1 MKKRRFPMPVRFLLF
16 VPILVTLLVVAQGTP
31 GQVQAQWTPGEREAW
46 GYSNHFACWTSGPI
60 SKGEHNWGMDEDE
73 FVIDRDDL
81 GDDARFN
88 TQLNTKYFDEEPHRL
103 EDSELIEPEGLS
115 DAESTAWIDS
125 HSVYT
130 LFDSVPELVD
140 YAFALDVFDNTY
152 YMDRLIFDRRV
163 RMLADQFVDSA
174 EEYNFGTGEDH
185 RMLLPWHSKL
195 DDAKGEYLRRRT
207 VGAYYRGVK
216 SLAAEWIDPA
226 NPDGGREVDSVALA
240 RDQAS
245 NWLEGV
251 EGTITT
257 AGDGGVSHY
266 GTTEGIGQQVSF
278 QTTSTCGTDGV
289 CVEESNYLNDP
300 VAITLHSNIR
310 AQNDGEIDR
319 NTTVKD
325 SRRIMVMDG
334 STDAQGVKIAVAE
347 EYEFDPGNIAPST
360 VRSRDAHEGGYS
372 RMHQKNTSSDELR
385 ISLVLKDKYRRDI
398 ENYQPDMSNLG
409 YSARGLPAMGFRP
422 WTYVRVLTGRP
433 EGLND
438 WFSKKERRDQ
448 SVKHL
453 GYRQPGLDRPA
464 RFHDGSGG
472 LTRMPSGLGNRWD
485 PTHIRWPVNFEDLNW
500 YLYALPTDGF
510 GESLWLY
517 WLTREATQKVVFSA
531 YGREAI
537 SFPVDSENPIPLCEQ
552 PEEYREYPG
561 VDIRPPLN
569 ATKID
574 CTGID
579 LEWDFKDEFFRGD
592 QREVHL
598 PLDVSDAASE
608 AHLLGP
614 NRLVKQG
621 VERAADASDPKGTR
635 NLNRFDFSIL
645 ESQPMGDSPPEED
658 GYLAERFYGI
668 PQDADAQI
676 AYVDAWRS
684 ARIDP
689 NMPHLLVF
697 TFYEVWQGGDL
708 KFQIGL
714 GKNHQ
719 VEMFKLP
726 KRRIRRVICRAM
738 IHPSGFSPSTGQF
751 GSVAGDI
758 WGAVISFVDDQ
769 MEQLG
774 GWLVKILAAISE
786 LPLRAGVKS
795 SELACGGL
803 AKLDDLT
810 SLGDVSGPVPP
821 ALVDR
826 EGRIRVNA
834 ATASK
839 LEGSKRCHRISSP
852 PVSTCERDA
861 DQILQ
866 GKCVRLP
873 EFKLNIRTAE
883 FIRPPEDGVVY
894 NEYRVEVPADSYY
907 VEHGERDF
915 VSVVDAVDTGEGFK
929 TEFHPVAD
937 LTSDSPPELNN
948 RNRGL
953 TRVYLDWDL
962 RWDATT
968 NDVYDRVD
976 GFALILH
983 PDQKSVPFP
992 VPETGLPFA
1001 LPKWLSAQFPDHEG
1015 GYIGHTQVDG
1025 LAVGGLSYYPPSSDG
1040 FKLAG
1045 EGSDS
1050 LAHWPAAQGA
1060 ENITVVSSAISSGHY
1075 NSFNNFVHNMP
1086 LAPGFTHGFQ
1096 VAPYVGVPGDPAFR
1110 MGPLSEKLWLR
1121 GDDVACDTVTGPEE
1135 DVDYIRD
1142 LYDCRGGGARVNIGY
1157 TDDEFRPGLLALTG
1171 TDICDDIFSSTPAGF
1186 TWDNPVVKKVWG
1198 LMWIIAGA
1206 LLFTLLVWQGLRMTY
1221 DIWLDPQPAIGFR
1234 ELVPRFLM
1242 AVLLAWGSLVICR
1255 LVLVV
1260 ASDLTCFVAQFTGM
1274 SMWGAVGVTFGSLV
1288 DGFMAWYGNLDKLS
1302 TEGLLFLLSNFLVI
1316 FAFGFIVLLV
1326 LLYLLYLFVK
1336 VFLAMLM
1343 RIALLAVLV
1352 ALSPLAFAFYASDAT
1367 AHWTKRWL
1375 SIFLGTTFQQVV
1387 VLLVIYIGISMIGDY
1402 FSSGSE
1408 TGLTSLL
1415 VGMLLAFLTL
1425 SLASA
1430 VPDIVN
1436 PGGKG
1441 LFNSFTQMGGMALAA
1456 GMVIASAGVGAV
1468 AGGMAAAGRD
1478 GGAGGGA
1485 GPIPGGPGSGGGPGI
1500 TGSGSGG
1507 GSGLAPAAP
1516 AGSGGMISSVNRSS
1530 MGSPAA
1536 GPAVTGGAVTGSPAA
1551 GPAVTGGAV
1560 TGSPA
1565 AGPAVTGG
1573 PVTGSP
1579 DTGSPDT
1586 GAAVT
1591 GSPATGSAT
1600 PGSPDT
1606 VPTTPGPSAPQQ
1618 RGPGLLS
1625 RVASGVGRGWVG
1637 GSRWGAGM
1645 NVRGSNLASGRS
1657 FYRHSSRGDDSADQI
1672 ERLRGEMSEDRVEMR
1687 NFYRRIANSLDP
1699 DGG

>member
-1 MKKRRFPMPVRFLLF
+1 MPFRFLLF
-16 VPILVTLLVVAQGTP
+16 VPILVALLVVAQGTP

-60 SKGEHNWGMDEDE
+60 SKGAHDWGEDFDE

-88 TQLNTKYFDEEPHRL
+88 TKLNTDLLEGVHDMDKSGITPVDLEE
-103 EDSELIEPEGLS
+103 
-115 DAESTAWIDS
+115 AESLD
-125 HSVYT
+125 VYT

-140 YAFALDVFDNTY
+140 YAFALDVFDNTAY
-152 YMDRLIFDRRV
+152 LDREIFDRRV
-163 RMLADQFVDSA
+163 RLLADQFQVDGA
-174 EEYNFGTGEDH
+174 VEYKFGEGEDH
-185 RMLLPWHSKL
+185 RMLLPWHGTG
-195 DDAKGEYLRRRT
+195 AKGEYLNRRT

-216 SLAAEWIDPA
+216 SLASEWIDPA

-257 AGDGGVSHY
+257 AGDGGVAHY

-278 QTTSTCGTDGV
+278 QTISTCGTNGV
-289 CVEESNYLNDP
+289 CREESNYLNDP

-319 NTTVKD
+319 NTTIKD

-334 STDAQGVKIAVAE
+334 STDAQGVKIAVEE
-347 EYEFDPGNIAPST
+347 EYEFDPGDIAPSS
-360 VRSRDAHEGGYS
+360 VRSRDALEGGYS

-422 WTYVRVLTGRP
+422 WTYVRVPMGRP
-433 EGLND
+433 GGLND
-438 WFSKKERRDQ
+438 WFSKTGQGQQ
-448 SVKHL
+448 SVTHL

-464 RFHDGSGG
+464 RFHPTGSGG
-472 LTRMPSGLGNRWD
+472 LTRMSSGLGNRWD

-552 PEEYREYPG
+552 PEEYRDYPG
-561 VDIRPPLN
+561 VKIRPPLN
-569 ATKID
+569 VTKIA

-579 LEWDFKDEFFRGD
+579 LEWDFKDEFFQGR

-598 PLDVSDAASE
+598 PFDVSDAVSE

-645 ESQPMGDSPPEED
+645 ESQPMGKSPPEED
-658 GYLAERFYGI
+658 GYLAERFYGM
-668 PQDADAQI
+668 PQDAVEQR

-684 ARIDP
+684 APIDP

-697 TFYEVWQGGDL
+697 TFYEVQQDGDL

-714 GKNHQ
+714 GENHQ
-719 VEMFKLP
+719 AEMFKLP

-751 GSVAGDI
+751 ESVVGDI
-758 WGAVISFVDDQ
+758 RGRVISFVTEQ

-774 GWLVKILAAISE
+774 GWLVKILAAVSE

-795 SELACGGL
+795 AELACGGL

-810 SLGDVSGPVPP
+810 SLGDVSGPAPP
-821 ALVDR
+821 ALVDQ

-894 NEYRVEVPADSYY
+894 KEYRVEVPSDSYY
-907 VEHGERDF
+907 VEYGERDF
-915 VSVVDAVDTGEGFK
+915 VSVVDAVDTGYGFETK
-929 TEFHPVAD
+929 FHKVPD
-937 LTSDSPPELNN
+937 LTLDSPPELNN

-962 RWDATT
+962 RWDAIT

-1001 LPKWLSAQFPDHEG
+1001 LPKWVSTQFPDPDNP
-1015 GYIGHTQVDG
+1015 YIGHTEVDG
-1025 LAVGGLSYYPPSSDG
+1025 FAVGGLNYYPPDD

-1050 LAHWPAAQGA
+1050 LAHWPAAYGA
-1060 ENITVVSSAISSGHY
+1060 GNITPVSTGISRSHY
-1075 NSFNNFVHNMP
+1075 RSLNSFVHNMP

-1110 MGPLSEKLWLR
+1110 LGPLSEKLWLR
-1121 GDDVACDTVTGPEE
+1121 GDDVACDTVTGPEA
-1135 DVDYIRD
+1135 DVDYIRN

-1234 ELVPRFLM
+1234 EMVPRFLM

-1336 VFLAMLM
+1336 VFLAMF
-1343 RIALLAVLV
+1343 RTIAK
-1352 ALSPLAFAFYASDAT
+1352 S
-1367 AHWTKRWL
+1367 
-1375 SIFLGTTFQQVV
+1375 
-1387 VLLVIYIGISMIGDY
+1387 GI
-1402 FSSGSE
+1402 
-1408 TGLTSLL
+1408 
-1415 VGMLLAFLTL
+1415 
-1425 SLASA
+1425 
-1430 VPDIVN
+1430 
-1436 PGGKG
+1436 
-1441 LFNSFTQMGGMALAA
+1441 
-1456 GMVIASAGVGAV
+1456 
-1468 AGGMAAAGRD
+1468 
-1478 GGAGGGA
+1478 
-1485 GPIPGGPGSGGGPGI
+1485 
-1500 TGSGSGG
+1500 
-1507 GSGLAPAAP
+1507 
-1516 AGSGGMISSVNRSS
+1516 
-1530 MGSPAA
+1530 
-1536 GPAVTGGAVTGSPAA
+1536 
-1551 GPAVTGGAV
+1551 
-1560 TGSPA
+1560 
-1565 AGPAVTGG
+1565 
-1573 PVTGSP
+1573 
-1579 DTGSPDT
+1579 
-1586 GAAVT
+1586 
-1591 GSPATGSAT
+1591 AT
-1600 PGSPDT
+1600 PVIPAEAGI
-1606 VPTTPGPSAPQQ
+1606 Q
-1618 RGPGLLS
+1618 RP
-1625 RVASGVGRGWVG
+1625 
-1637 GSRWGAGM
+1637 
-1645 NVRGSNLASGRS
+1645 
-1657 FYRHSSRGDDSADQI
+1657 SRGTLLFPKA
-1672 ERLRGEMSEDRVEMR
+1672 R
-1687 NFYRRIANSLDP
+1687 
-1699 DGG
+1699 